1 MLHQTFCKKEL
12 LAFKES
18 HHTMESMS
26 CTLFSAFGSI
36 FHLIKLHCPFQ
47 NVHFSKI
54 TNFVHISVK
63 TQKFEAALNSSQKIT
78 KADLISLKQDIE
90 ILGSF
95 ECFDLLLE
103 KVDNILKKYSSE
115 DPSNGEKEHER
126 NEVIRTFVKEAFS
139 IINKLKNKG
148 SFYWIIQTYKNILSK
163 I

>member
-1 MLHQTFCKKEL
+1 MPL
-12 LAFKES
+12 
-18 HHTMESMS
+18 
-26 CTLFSAFGSI
+26 
-36 FHLIKLHCPFQ
+36 P